1 MRRAAWSLPALFLGF
16 VVLWLVLDQS
26 AQALQ
31 SFRGE
36 AGVAVA
42 AITLAAAFALE
53 WGYAKAPPQEAYRAL
68 GLDTPAV
75 SGAVTA
81 LVLSAALLT
90 FFPIYGAV
98 TGTTIAIRSGWPWMI
113 VGIFAQAGIA
123 EETVFRG
130 FLFGH
135 LREGRSFWRAAAIA
149 TIPFFAVHL
158 VLFATMSFPIAL
170 VSTVLAL
177 AISFPLAH
185 LYEIS
190 GRSIWPPA
198 LVHFVIQGAIKIVDV
213 PEAGLM
219 SMAVYWMALCAILP
233 WGVFLVRGRP
243 ARR

>member
-1 MRRAAWSLPALFLGF
+1 MRPAAWSIPALFLGF

-26 AQALQ
+26 ARALQ

-53 WGYAKAPPQEAYRAL
+53 WGYAKAPPREAYRAL
-68 GLDTPAV
+68 GLERPAAR
-75 SGAVTA
+75 GLLGA
-81 LVLSAALLT
+81 LVLSAALLI
-90 FFPIYGAV
+90 FFPVYGAV
-98 TGTTIAIRSGWPWMI
+98 TDTDIAIGVGWPWM
-113 VGIFAQAGIA
+113 VLGIFAQAGIA

-135 LREGRSFWRAAAIA
+135 LRESRTFWRAAAIA
-149 TIPFFAVHL
+149 MIPFFAVHL

-170 VSTVLAL
+170 ASTLLAL

-198 LVHFVIQGAIKIVDV
+198 IVHFVIQGAIKIVDV
-213 PEAGLM
+213 PDAELM
-219 SMAVYWMALCAILP
+219 GMAVYWMALCAILP
-233 WGVFLVRGRP
+233 WGVFLVRP
-243 ARR
+243 ATR